1 MEWKFLKE
9 LKIFLAGKGFITKF
23 KGDAHANSIL
33 VDAVAVSPEK
43 FTPQIY
49 HEVTEYLNNSGEY
62 MFKNI
67 KFEADADNWH
77 IKFSFPA
84 PEVYHVR
91 RRNERTC
98 LEHTYIGFNG
108 KDAILSV
115 ATDIV
120 KTAEN
125 HTLDELFVCNGNEIH
140 AVDERGSYYWE
151 CDCRDI
157 YPAELRE
164 IIRKA

>member
-23 KGDAHANSIL
+23 TGDAHTNIIL
-33 VDAVAVSPEK
+33 TDAVAVSPEK

-49 HEVTEYLNNSGEY
+49 REVTEYLSNSGEY
-62 MFKNI
+62 MGKDFKL
-67 KFEADADNWH
+67 ETDDDNWH

-84 PEVYHVR
+84 PEVHHVR

-98 LEHTYIGFNG
+98 LEHTYIGFCRR
-108 KDAILSV
+108 DAMLSI
-115 ATDIV
+115 AADIV
-120 KTAEN
+120 KTAET
-125 HTLDELFVCNGNEIH
+125 HTLDDLFIREGDEIH
-140 AVDERGSYYWE
+140 AIDERGECYWE
-151 CDCRDI
+151 WEYRDI

>member
-1 MEWKFLKE
+1 M
-9 LKIFLAGKGFITKF
+9 
-23 KGDAHANSIL
+23 
-33 VDAVAVSPEK
+33 
-43 FTPQIY
+43 
-49 HEVTEYLNNSGEY
+49 TEYLNNSGEY

-98 LEHTYIGFNG
+98 LEHTYIGFCR
-108 KDAILSV
+108 KDAILSI
-115 ATDIV
+115 AADIV
-120 KTAEN
+120 KIAET
-125 HTLDELFVCNGNEIH
+125 HTLDDLFVSEDEIH
-140 AVDERGSYYWE
+140 AIDERGSYYWE
-151 CDCRDI
+151 WDYRDI